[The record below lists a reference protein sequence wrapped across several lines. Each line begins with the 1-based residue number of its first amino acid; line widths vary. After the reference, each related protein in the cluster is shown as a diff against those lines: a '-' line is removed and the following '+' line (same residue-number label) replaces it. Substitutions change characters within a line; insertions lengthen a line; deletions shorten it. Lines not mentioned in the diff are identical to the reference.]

1 MNLLFLSMTFPDA
14 ANRARGSYNL
24 ALCRALARSH
34 RVQVCSPRPWPEML
48 RMKLQGGSFTPG
60 SDVLDAGLTAQY
72 PTYWYAPKLTQK
84 QSGQIL
90 WNSCSRTVMSQA
102 RRARPDVVLSY
113 WAHPDGEAGLRAAR
127 ATGAAAAVIVGGTD
141 ALILPHRPGRGPY
154 VRRVLTESETVFTV
168 SEGLKKAVLDLG
180 ANPDNVHVMYQGVD
194 PNVFHPGDLRAARR
208 SLGLSVAKPMILW
221 VGRMVDIKRLDLL
234 IEACRILKAKK
245 LDFDLY
251 LVGDGELRAKTQSR
265 IAQAGLED
273 TVHCVGS
280 VPYAQ
285 TALWYRSADV
295 TVLCSDSEGLP
306 NVLRESLACGTPFIS
321 TDVGSISEIADPSYS
336 ILTRKGDAREL
347 ADALATALE
356 GRLRYAAQQY
366 EARTWDDCAAEVTR
380 ILTRSSCPAPEAR
393 ELEAVG

>member
-14 ANRARGSYNL
+14 LNRARGSYNL
-24 ALCRALARSH
+24 ALCRALAKSH

-48 RMKLQGGSFTPG
+48 RMKLRGKSFAPG
-60 SDVLDAGLTAQY
+60 SDVLDSGLTAQY

-90 WNSCSRTVMSQA
+90 WQSCSRTVMSQA

-168 SEGLKKAVLDLG
+168 SEGLKNVVVDLG

-194 PNVFHPGDLRAARR
+194 PNLFHPGDPRAARR
-208 SLGLSVAKPMILW
+208 TLGLSVAKPMLLW
-221 VGRMVDIKRLDLL
+221 VGRMVDIKRLDVLL
-234 IEACRILKAKK
+234 EACRILKSQ
-245 LDFDLY
+245 DREFDLY
-251 LVGDGELRAKTQSR
+251 LVGDGELRASTESH
-265 IAQAGLED
+265 IARAGLGD
-273 TVHCVGS
+273 MVHCVGS

-285 TALWYRSADV
+285 TAQWYRAADV

-306 NVLRESLACGTPFIS
+306 NVLRESLACGTPFVS
-321 TDVGSISEIADPSYS
+321 TNVGSISEIADPSYS
-336 ILTRKGDAREL
+336 ILTRKADAGEL
-347 ADALATALE
+347 ADALATALD
-356 GRLRYAAQQY
+356 GRLRQAAQQY

-380 ILTRSSCPAPEAR
+380 VLTRSGRTAPVVR